1 MASKIGDYMEE
12 HGVNFI
18 KECLPISLEKV
29 EPNKIKVSSY
39 VQLYTHY
46 LSRTRYRSDFSIKRY
61 RYLTTVPRYKH
72 IIELVPDM
80 YR

>member
-29 EPNKIKVSSY
+29 EPNKIKVSNF
-39 VQLYTHY
+39 VHIL
-46 LSRTRYRSDFSIKRY
+46 FIW
-61 RYLTTVPRYKH
+61 VP
-72 IIELVPDM
+72 V
-80 YR
+80 

>member
-29 EPNKIKVSSY
+29 EPNKIKVSNFLHIY
-39 VQLYTHY
+39 IYY
-46 LSRTRYRSDFSIKRY
+46 LSRYRYRCRYRSDFPMKRY
-61 RYLTTVPRYKH
+61 
-72 IIELVPDM
+72 
-80 YR
+80 

>member
-29 EPNKIKVSSY
+29 EPNRIKVSNFVHTLFIWVP
-39 VQLYTHY
+39 VQVQ
-46 LSRTRYRSDFSIKRY
+46 I
-61 RYLTTVPRYKH
+61 
-72 IIELVPDM
+72 
-80 YR
+80 